1 MNPSSLWEMEVLRNK
16 LELGDGVHFLGY
28 PFVQGLAA
36 LWKPEMNPLRY
47 LQLIFDKGKKVNE
60 WKKDS
65 FFNK

>member
-1 MNPSSLWEMEVLRNK
+1 MNPSSWWEMEVLRNK

-36 LWKPEMNPLRY
+36 LWKLEMNPLTY